1 MRDQTHFGLSAVA
14 GGLLFLAATCWAPNA
29 VLADEDLLKGELPYA
44 EVKDERPEYLHLL
57 SGKLFR
63 ERDNHAETS
72 ADGGKTWQRGGQINP
87 FRFRWKLKDTA
98 IQLQSAK
105 YKGRIV
111 IPYYFGMYP
120 DHPDYST
127 TQRGGY
133 AIWKGEKIILETH
146 THIPEMSGSFVC
158 YSDDEGETWQCCV
171 NDQGRG
177 FMMGY
182 FKDGHMGHLTC
193 EEPVVAELKDGRLL
207 CFMRSTC
214 GRILKSYSEDGGEHW
229 MKVQATDIAMSN
241 SPCSLKPIPDTGD
254 LVLVWNPM
262 SAEEIRKGYRR
273 GRLSIAISRDDGQ
286 SWENFKTLELSPGVE
301 ERTWVEPPP
310 LQAMVRGP
318 SGPDNLLGEIPDG
331 FTHYHYSSI
340 FFSADKIFIKYLVSP
355 KGDEASWRWRVFPIS
370 WLYDPA
376 RSPS

>member
-1 MRDQTHFGLSAVA
+1 VYRATEANFTFSHQQNIGAFGGKLYLMWSNGITHEDHNGQRILYAYLDMKDQTHFGLSAVA

-29 VLADEDLLKGELPYA
+29 VLADGDLLKGELPYA

-72 ADGGKTWQRGGQINP
+72 ADGGKNWQRGGQINP

-133 AIWKGEKIILETH
+133 AIWKGEKT
-146 THIPEMSGSFVC
+146 
-158 YSDDEGETWQCCV
+158 
-171 NDQGRG
+171 
-177 FMMGY
+177 
-182 FKDGHMGHLTC
+182 
-193 EEPVVAELKDGRLL
+193 
-207 CFMRSTC
+207 
-214 GRILKSYSEDGGEHW
+214 
-229 MKVQATDIAMSN
+229 
-241 SPCSLKPIPDTGD
+241 
-254 LVLVWNPM
+254 
-262 SAEEIRKGYRR
+262 
-273 GRLSIAISRDDGQ
+273 RDDGQ

-355 KGDEASWRWRVFPIS
+355 KGGEASWRWRVFSIS
-370 WLYDPA
+370 WLYEPA
-376 RSPS
+376 RGSS